1 MQKIEINNLQ
11 VLQFKNL
18 SQYPGVIHCVS
29 TRLGGVS
36 SGSYSSLNLG
46 FQTCLPGGQG
56 SDDKKSVLANR
67 QRLCAALG
75 IKLDNLVLGSQVHKS
90 NSAIVTRAEAGHGTL
105 DRESALAETD
115 ALLTKE
121 TGLGLVTL
129 SADCPLLLCYD
140 PSKKVIATIHA
151 SWKGM
156 IRGIIPKTINE
167 MKQRFKS
174 EPRDILVGIAPS
186 IGPCC
191 YEVKADFIKRMS
203 EYHVLTK
210 DFIQARKHKVYFD
223 LWGMAYSE
231 LIRAGLKPEH
241 IEVARICTSCHPDYF
256 YSYRRDGSRA
266 GRFGALIYQK

>member
-46 FQTCLPGGQG
+46 FQACLPGGQG
-56 SDDKKSVLANR
+56 SEDKERVLANR

-90 NSAIVTRAEAGHGTL
+90 NSAIVTQAEAGRGSL
-105 DRESALAETD
+105 DRESALVETD

-121 TGLGLVTL
+121 TGLGLVAL

-156 IRGIIPKTINE
+156 IRGIIPKAINE
-167 MKQRFKS
+167 MKQRFKG
-174 EPRDILVGIAPS
+174 EPYDILVGIAPS

-191 YEVKADFIKRMS
+191 YEVKADFIKQMS
-203 EYHVLTK
+203 DYHSSAK
-210 DFIQARKHKVYFD
+210 EFIQERKHRVYFD
-223 LWGMAYSE
+223 LWGMACSE

-241 IEVARICTSCHPDYF
+241 IEVARVCTYCHPDLF
-256 YSYRRDGSRA
+256 YSYRRDGA
-266 GRFGALIYQK
+266 KTGRFGALICQR